1 LHKTCFAHR
10 IISSISRKQMEACIV
25 RFDSMIV
32 MCRGPMMS
40 LLTISD

>member
-1 LHKTCFAHR
+1 LHKNFFAHR
-10 IISSISRKQMEACIV
+10 IVSSIARKQREACIV

-32 MCRGPMMS
+32 MSRGPMMS